1 MLSIPL
7 PLNTSYQPLPSSLY
21 IPGSSKGLLLCILT
35 GYPRYH
41 YITSI
46 PINKD
51 YTGYWIPQH
60 VVIPRLKVVN
70 RYSIAPDSYLVRHQ
84 NPLYPYPSPNTQY
97 PSIYLFPVPCLLFPI
112 TCLLS

>member
-1 MLSIPL
+1 MSRMVSTSIHPYIPYLVFLPIILPFITPLSP
-7 PLNTSYQPLPSSLY
+7 TY

-70 RYSIAPDSYLVRHQ
+70 RYSIAPDSYLVRQ
-84 NPLYPYPSPNTQY
+84 ACLYIPHT
-97 PSIYLFPVPCLLFPI
+97 PI
-112 TCLLS
+112 LIPRD